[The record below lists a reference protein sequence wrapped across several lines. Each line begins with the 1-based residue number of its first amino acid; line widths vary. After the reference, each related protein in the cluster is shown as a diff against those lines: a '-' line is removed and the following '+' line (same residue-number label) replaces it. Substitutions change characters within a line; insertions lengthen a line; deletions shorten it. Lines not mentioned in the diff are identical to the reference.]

1 MLSLCLGVCKEV
13 NGRGFRGRGA
23 EKNRE
28 IFVDIFLSANKRN
41 LRIYL
46 CSLI

>member
-13 NGRGFRGRGA
+13 NGRALGEEEQRKI
-23 EKNRE
+23 EKYSL
-28 IFVDIFLSANKRN
+28 IFFWSANKRN